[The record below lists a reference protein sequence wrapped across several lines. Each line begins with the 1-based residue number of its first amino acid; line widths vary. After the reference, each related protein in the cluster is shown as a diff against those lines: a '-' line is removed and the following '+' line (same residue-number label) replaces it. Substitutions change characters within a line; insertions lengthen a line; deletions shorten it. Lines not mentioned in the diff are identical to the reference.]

1 MSDDGSDGDEERQE
15 LMPIEIDRQH
25 PSGKLLQTQQQQ
37 QVGALLAKQGASGGR
52 MLADRM
58 GLGGAIRAAETE
70 ARKQRRELGQLVIE
84 MQKCELLRSN
94 LRRQIAA
101 AEAKLR
107 GTQAPA
113 RTQGSNRQGSRQ
125 LERAQQPAR
134 GGQSAVRP
142 TSSTQPG
149 HHLVISGLRSAGRY
163 SVRTGR

>member
-1 MSDDGSDGDEERQE
+1 MSDDGSDGDEERQQ
-15 LMPIEIDRQH
+15 LMSIEIDRQH

-70 ARKQRRELGQLVIE
+70 TEARKQRRELGQLVIE

-94 LRRQIAA
+94 LQRQIAA

-125 LERAQQPAR
+125 LERAQRPASGR
-134 GGQSAVRP
+134 QSGPHRAHRA
-142 TSSTQPG
+142 S
-149 HHLVISGLRSAGRY
+149 LDDLRS
-163 SVRTGR
+163 